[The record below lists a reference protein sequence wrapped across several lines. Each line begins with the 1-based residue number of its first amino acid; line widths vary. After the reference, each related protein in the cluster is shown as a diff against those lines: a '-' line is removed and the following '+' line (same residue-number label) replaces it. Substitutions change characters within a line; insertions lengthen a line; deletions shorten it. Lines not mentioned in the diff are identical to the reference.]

1 MKVILI
7 DKNLQGVKTIISG
20 LSLCRDKQCT
30 ATTIEHC
37 ITAEPFP
44 HLSALEMCWFA
55 FLVEGLSVKTRIQ
68 LERHRLFSTI
78 ERSTRSINMSDAK
91 FVTPE
96 TAKGAHTF
104 RQSYSSAI
112 SEYEEA
118 LHLGESFE
126 DAAYLLPLGVTTKFQ
141 IAGNGRVWFEWLQK
155 RLCKKYVQAEHG
167 SFAIEVW
174 RLLKKEMDFFEYAM
188 PCGDCRQYLICENL
202 AITGR
207 LKPEDWD
214 D

>member
-78 ERSTRSINMSDAK
+78 ERSTRSINMSKAGTVIPDSVKNSDIFIA
-91 FVTPE
+91 
-96 TAKGAHTF
+96 AHRF
-104 RQSYSSAI
+104 ALDM
-112 SEYEEA
+112 YEEA
-118 LHLGESFE
+118 VKSGESLE
-126 DAAYLLPLGVTTKFQ
+126 DAAYILPLGVTTKFQ

-155 RLCKKYVQAEHG
+155 RLCKKYVQAEHRKL
-167 SFAIEVW
+167 AVEVW
-174 RLLKKEMDFFEYAM
+174 RLLKKEIDFFELAM
-188 PCGDCRQYLICENL
+188 PCGACLKCDEETGGASCE
-202 AITGR
+202 
-207 LKPEDWD
+207 
-214 D
+214 